1 MIQKLRSS
9 PKHLLIPLLAEMP
22 PALVSILQ
30 KWACE
35 FCSYLLHNSVMKRK
49 KLPIKVDVW
58 NSVSILFL
66 ISAAVL
72 AIVVI
77 IITATVACLPAQAR
91 LRAVEFHLPKDGL
104 SFAGFTFSWSQ
115 RFRVSQ
121 QYFKVV
127 FGIYNSP
134 PWRQQDKTRIVATIA
149 TLFHFAASISST
161 KMFGGWTTFCLTPQQ
176 CSLLLRRETRNLCSQ
191 ATSQNIQGFW
201 CDC

>member
-1 MIQKLRSS
+1 MSMWVLFISS
-9 PKHLLIPLLAEMP
+9 PQFSHEKKKITHQSRRLKFGVYSFPHKCSSTGHCSHHHHRNSSLP
-22 PALVSILQ
+22 PSSSQAQGS
-30 KWACE
+30 W
-35 FCSYLLHNSVMKRK
+35 
-49 KLPIKVDVW
+49 
-58 NSVSILFL
+58 
-66 ISAAVL
+66 IS
-72 AIVVI
+72 
-77 IITATVACLPAQAR
+77 P
-91 LRAVEFHLPKDGL
+91 
-104 SFAGFTFSWSQ
+104 SQ
-115 RFRVSQ
+115 RWSFFCRFYFQLKSKISSEPT
-121 QYFKVV
+121 YFKVV